1 MSVRRRLASIVV
13 ASLAATA
20 AARGQ
25 QPAPAPST
33 AALAQDPRVVSA
45 LELARSWLEA
55 ERAYERIPGISV
67 AIVRDQD
74 LLWEGGFGQA
84 DVADGRPA
92 AADTLYS
99 ICSISKLFTSIAVMQ
114 QRDAGKLRLDD
125 PVARQLSWFHLKH
138 AEGEG
143 DVTIEGLLT
152 HASGLPQEPNIAYWS
167 APDFPFPSREEIVAK
182 VPTIDAL
189 YAPEAT
195 FQYSNIGFT
204 LLGEIVAA
212 TSGQAYGAY
221 AKEKILAPLGLTST
235 TPEIPV
241 GERGKRLA
249 VGYSSRDREGKRQPL
264 PFFTINAVAPA
275 AGYASDAGD
284 LARFASWQFRLL
296 ANGGTEV
303 LKATTLREMQR
314 IHWAEPDF
322 EMLWGLGF
330 HIWRSGDK
338 TFVGH
343 DGSCPGFRS
352 ALLISRTDR
361 IATVFLANAQ
371 SLDAQDWA
379 QKLYDIVA
387 PAVAAAVKEPGK
399 AQDPGR
405 VAARL
410 RRDVRRAA
418 LGRRGRGP
426 AVGRRDRAARAADDD
441 SHEGSRAV
449 QEDRRQPVPADP
461 QGRVARRGNRVRN
474 GGGRPPGAVR
484 PPQQRVEA
492 DSVGTVD
499 ASQTVRQRAQMLN
512 PSPLSGEGRVRG

>member
-1 MSVRRRLASIVV
+1 MPVCRRFLSAFLVLLAG
-13 ASLAATA
+13 A
-20 AARGQ
+20 AAGLGQ
-25 QPAPAPST
+25 SASAPI
-33 AALAQDPRVVSA
+33 AQDPRVASA
-45 LELARSWLEA
+45 LELARAWLEA
-55 ERAYERIPGISV
+55 QRAYERIPGISV

-114 QRDAGKLRLDD
+114 QRDAGKLSLDD
-125 PVARQLSWFHLKH
+125 PVGRQLPWFHLKH
-138 AEGEG
+138 TEGEG

-167 APDFPFPSREEIVAK
+167 APDFPFPTREEIVAK

-189 YAPEAT
+189 YAPELN

-204 LLGEIVAA
+204 LLGEIVEA

-221 AKEKILAPLGLTST
+221 ANEKILAPLGLTST

-241 GERGKRLA
+241 AERGKRLA

-275 AGYASDAGD
+275 AGYASDVSD

-296 ANGGTEV
+296 ASGGTEV

-343 DGSCPGFRS
+343 DGSCPGFRT
-352 ALLISRTDR
+352 ALLISRTDK

-371 SLDAQDWA
+371 SLDSQDWA

-399 AQDPGR
+399 GKTPDASLRAYAGTYDAQPWAGEVVVLPWEEGIALLELPTMTPMKDLERFKKTGENRFRRIRKDESLGEEVVFEMGADGR
-405 VAARL
+405 PVRFVRHSNVL
-410 RRDVRRAA
+410 RRVR
-418 LGRRGRGP
+418 
-426 AVGRRDRAARAADDD
+426 
-441 SHEGSRAV
+441 
-449 QEDRRQPVPADP
+449 
-461 QGRVARRGNRVRN
+461 
-474 GGGRPPGAVR
+474 
-484 PPQQRVEA
+484 
-492 DSVGTVD
+492 
-499 ASQTVRQRAQMLN
+499 
-512 PSPLSGEGRVRG
+512 